1 MNYFGFISS
10 LLSKPYTRI
19 SMFLRLCIII
29 IGFIAIPLPVQA
41 QGIEGLAESLKAE
54 GDRRA
59 QFLDIDSAV
68 VFYTWAS
75 NMGYTY
81 ALNALKELDNKYKKS
96 KKHRVTIPARLE
108 YAWPGHI
115 KEITEETPCVS
126 LVEIVTDT
134 SMNNAVDSALSMALH
149 EPIPIVGT
157 GSELVAYQVF
167 SFGPGLGE
175 EDLVV
180 AVRVVVKL
188 PKREQPQ
195 ASFKIDTKLQEDLY
209 AIKKA
214 NSEKAITKYFEFM
227 SEYLPKNIVW
237 DLNLHKTANPP
248 VKGELTFHFTGD
260 SYFINEFFD
269 VMKHANLSALLSVK
283 DEVRGSPAGGEAE
296 RARDSFYRMIAAHS
310 QELVSKTMVS
320 KTKTEVILPRAPFLR
335 NYGSIYEYAETP
347 QEVLT
352 YRQRMN
358 KTLGYGPLQEP
369 ANVFPMNK
377 KQEAE
382 LKADERFFDYYP
394 LDDNNHYGVFYPL
407 PLNLFCIVTDQSAK
421 WLDENKQIIELTR
434 KNIFYLFEN
443 GLPDFFHTYRKVE
456 IKIPI
461 NIELSQEEFDK
472 TNTIILK
479 PYRELN
485 FGQQLSVLES
495 MRNNFDDRI
504 FSLLYNIT
512 KSQTQLYPERL
523 QALEQTKES
532 ILGSEKNKRLAYQS
546 LSQAKNI
553 LMELNML
560 KSRLMIMRNAK
571 LSDLISICNEA
582 IQLCNQGILASE
594 EAIEYFERLE
604 YQKEIN
610 SCKDIIND
618 INDSKDMWSHNL
630 RALKK

>member
-41 QGIEGLAESLKAE
+41 QGIEGLAKSLKAE

-59 QFLDIDSAV
+59 QSLEIDSAV

-75 NMGYTY
+75 DMGYTY

-115 KEITEETPCVS
+115 KEITEETLCVS

-167 SFGPGLGE
+167 SSGAGLGE

-195 ASFKIDTKLQEDLY
+195 ASFKIDTKPQEDWY
-209 AIKKA
+209 SIKKA
-214 NSEKAITKYFEFM
+214 NSEKAIMKYFEFM

-237 DLNLHKTANPP
+237 NLNLQKTTKPP

-260 SYFINEFFD
+260 GYFMNEFFEI
-269 VMKHANLSALLSVK
+269 MKYSSIIVPSALSVK
-283 DEVRGSPAGGEAE
+283 DELLYSIFKSNNGKIDVN
-296 RARDSFYRMIAAHS
+296 
-310 QELVSKTMVS
+310 
-320 KTKTEVILPRAPFLR
+320 LPKGPFSR
-335 NYGSIYEYAETP
+335 NYGTIYEFAE
-347 QEVLT
+347 E
-352 YRQRMN
+352 
-358 KTLGYGPLQEP
+358 K
-369 ANVFPMNK
+369 
-377 KQEAE
+377 
-382 LKADERFFDYYP
+382 LKYEQTIFERYI
-394 LDDNNHYGVFYPL
+394 DNNHNGVFYVVPH
-407 PLNLFCIVTDQSAK
+407 NLFCIVTDQSTR
-421 WLDENKQIIELTR
+421 WLGENSKIKQHAR
-434 KNIFYLFEN
+434 KNIFQLLVN
-443 GLPDFFHTYRKVE
+443 GLPDFFNSFSYSRPTD

-461 NIELSQEEFDK
+461 NIELTQEEFEK
-472 TNTIILK
+472 TNSISLK
-479 PYRELN
+479 PYHELN
-485 FGQQLSVLES
+485 FGQQISVLES
-495 MRNNFDDRI
+495 MRNNFDDNT
-504 FSLLYNIT
+504 FSQLYDIT
-512 KSQTQLYPERL
+512 KSQAKLYPERL

-532 ILGSEKNKRLAYQS
+532 IIGFVNDKKHAYQS
-546 LSQAKNI
+546 LNQINKI
-553 LMELNML
+553 LDQLEKLQTILSMNP
-560 KSRLMIMRNAK
+560 NAD
-571 LSDLISICNEA
+571 LSDLTNICNKA
-582 IQLCNQGILASE
+582 IGLCNQGILVSE
-594 EAIEYFERLE
+594 EAIDYFERIE

-610 SCKDIIND
+610 SCKEIIND
-618 INDSKDMWSHNL
+618 FNAKKDMWSKNL
-630 RALKK
+630 RALKQ